1 MPASKAAQSFV
12 PVQEIRNG
20 VIILKDG
27 GYRGILMCSSINFSL
42 KSEDE
47 QRAVIGGFQSFLNTL
62 DFSVQIVVHSRKMD
76 IRPYLAL
83 LQERLDMQSTELM
96 RLQLR
101 EYINFIHNF
110 IEGADIMTK
119 MFYVIVPFAPAGT
132 EEVVKSLGFGKKGGS
147 VKKSESEEQSED
159 FEEYRVQL
167 EQRMALVASGL
178 GASSIRAIPLGTE
191 EVVELMYRSFNLG
204 DMEDPIR
211 FNESD
216 GLAEPGRSNQS

>member
-1 MPASKAAQSFV
+1 MPASKAAQDFV

-20 VIILKDG
+20 VVILKNG

-47 QRAVIGGFQSFLNTL
+47 QRGVIGGFQSFLNTL
-62 DFSVQIVVHSRKMD
+62 DFTVQIAVHSRKMD

-83 LQERLDMQSTELM
+83 LQERLDMQTTELM

-101 EYINFIHNF
+101 EYISFIHNF

-119 MFYVIVPFAPAGT
+119 MFYVIVPFAPAGS
-132 EEVVKSLGFGKKGGS
+132 EDVARSFGFGKKDETGNQ
-147 VKKSESEEQSED
+147 EEA

-178 GASSIRAIPLGTE
+178 GASGIRAIPLGTE
-191 EVVELMYRSFNLG
+191 EVIELMYRSFNLG

-211 FNESD
+211 IAAS
-216 GLAEPGRSNQS
+216 